1 MDIIIIYN
9 DICHCTDFHWSSQ
22 KFLGKVEISQQ
33 LFFSQEI
40 HRWPA
45 FVMLEVKQMENRKV
59 LQQNARSGGPDHLS
73 LSNLGR
79 TAWKATPISNSAPTP
94 GAQQHLAFN
103 LPW

>member
-59 LQQNARSGGPDHLS
+59 LQQNARKAHESEYYS
-73 LSNLGR
+73 LAIPLLHSD
-79 TAWKATPISNSAPTP
+79 KAFAV
-94 GAQQHLAFN
+94 L
-103 LPW
+103 